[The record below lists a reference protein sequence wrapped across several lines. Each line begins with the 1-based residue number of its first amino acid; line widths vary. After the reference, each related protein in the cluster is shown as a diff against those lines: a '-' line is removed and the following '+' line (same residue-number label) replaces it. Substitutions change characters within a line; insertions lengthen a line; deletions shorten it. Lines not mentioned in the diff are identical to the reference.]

1 MVCFNAE
8 IMVKEM
14 LLTLVKHCWT
24 QLHYYCTLN
33 CCTKVFVK
41 ADAFPLFYNPSL
53 KDDWYFLLS
62 NAQFPVLIYLDQT
75 LIDKHTDVPL
85 QSCLELEAQ
94 QFCAFWE
101 AFVLALEKPVSVEEI
116 LERCL
121 EQHQAS
127 TFVYLNL
134 WLERSSQEWNDHYK
148 CTYLDSVVTAHN
160 ITSCII
166 TWYTT

>member
-1 MVCFNAE
+1 MLREWSKKCSWLWSNTTEPNCTTTALWIAALRFLSKQMPFPCSITLRWKMTDTFFFKCTISCFDLFGSNSDRQAYRCSFA
-8 IMVKEM
+8 I
-14 LLTLVKHCWT
+14 LLGVGGSTILCFLGDLRFGFGETCKCWG
-24 QLHYYCTLN
+24 N
-33 CCTKVFVK
+33 
-41 ADAFPLFYNPSL
+41 
-53 KDDWYFLLS
+53 
-62 NAQFPVLIYLDQT
+62 
-75 LIDKHTDVPL
+75 
-85 QSCLELEAQ
+85 
-94 QFCAFWE
+94 
-101 AFVLALEKPVSVEEI
+101 

-121 EQHQAS
+121 EQHQTS